1 MSHDH
6 TVGRY
11 DRTAEKSNTE
21 IDYPG
26 WRMLRYNRH
35 QNQERHGGSDRRP
48 DDGRARV
55 EPVREQT
62 ERVSEQTPSE
72 NTGWH
77 EYRPS
82 GRIESAPLR
91 EDRAQGEEC
100 ARRHSTQEGGH
111 QSERR
116 LPIQLSEANP
126 DFPAFLGRRD
136 GLSQSDRHQGD
147 CDNDRDYA
155 EGSEA
160 GRVGRREKELSQ
172 DSSQETC
179 HAVDAQN
186 LSPGMFRR
194 GAVEPALDDHEQSGK
209 AEPGQRARRR

>member
-48 DDGRARV
+48 DDGQAPV

-62 ERVSEQTPSE
+62 ERVSQQKPSE
-72 NTGWH
+72 STGCH
-77 EYRPS
+77 EYRHS
-82 GRIESAPLR
+82 GRIASAPLR
-91 EDRAQGEEC
+91 EDWAQGEES

-111 QSERR
+111 QPERR
-116 LPIQLSEANP
+116 CPKPLSEPNP
-126 DFPAFLGRRD
+126 ASAAFLASRD
-136 GLSQSDRHQGD
+136 
-147 CDNDRDYA
+147 
-155 EGSEA
+155 
-160 GRVGRREKELSQ
+160 
-172 DSSQETC
+172 
-179 HAVDAQN
+179 
-186 LSPGMFRR
+186 
-194 GAVEPALDDHEQSGK
+194 
-209 AEPGQRARRR
+209 